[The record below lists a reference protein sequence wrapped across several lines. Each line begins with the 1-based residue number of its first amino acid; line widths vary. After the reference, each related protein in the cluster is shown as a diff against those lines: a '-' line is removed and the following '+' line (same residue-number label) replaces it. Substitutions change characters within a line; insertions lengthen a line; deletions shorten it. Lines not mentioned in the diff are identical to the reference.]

1 MRMRKKR
8 SVSSSSPSR
17 LRQATAE
24 QTFRAKLSE
33 ERREND
39 FGGLSRLGKARTIGG
54 GREERRRRRAV
65 AKGKERRESE
75 KEGGVIVDLIF
86 RAPRFFPRKVFLFV
100 VVRSAHE
107 SRGYSDVFAWAILPF
122 LFFIRGKFLLNQAYS
137 QEIPGLFKL
146 QRPTKAICFLT

>member
-8 SVSSSSPSR
+8 SVSSSSPSL

-54 GREERRRRRAV
+54 GREERRRRAV

-100 VVRSAHE
+100 VVRSVGE
-107 SRGYSDVFAWAILPF
+107 SRGYSDIFAWAILPF